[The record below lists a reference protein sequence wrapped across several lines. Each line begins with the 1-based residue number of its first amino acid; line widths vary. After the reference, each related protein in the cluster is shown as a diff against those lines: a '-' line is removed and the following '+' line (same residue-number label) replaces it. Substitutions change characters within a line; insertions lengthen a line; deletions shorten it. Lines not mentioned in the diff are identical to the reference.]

1 MQERIHELLNLCI
14 QAQEKG
20 HNIQFQQSIH
30 GVEILYFTS
39 GDAGLEMPWSIRI
52 NSGLESADY
61 GFNMAESY
69 LKELISN
76 VCSG

>member
-52 NSGLESADY
+52 NPNLPNLESADY
-61 GFNMAESY
+61 GFNMA
-69 LKELISN
+69 KELISN
-76 VCSG
+76 VCS

>member
-1 MQERIHELLNLCI
+1 MQRIHELLNLCM

-52 NSGLESADY
+52 NPGLESADY

-69 LKELISN
+69 LKEMILN

>member
-1 MQERIHELLNLCI
+1 MQERIRELLNLCM

-52 NSGLESADY
+52 NPGLESADY
-61 GFNMAESY
+61 GFNMAESC
-69 LKELISN
+69 LKEMILN

>member
-1 MQERIHELLNLCI
+1 MQERIHELLNLCM
-14 QAQEKG
+14 QAQEEG

-30 GVEILYFTS
+30 GVEILYFTE

-52 NSGLESADY
+52 NPGLVSADY

>member
-1 MQERIHELLNLCI
+1 M

-52 NSGLESADY
+52 NPGLESADY

-69 LKELISN
+69 LKEMILN